1 MKKTA
6 VTLLLVCFVV
16 CLLSGCGPRE
26 KMPFNG
32 DIRFHDIMAVI
43 PDSYIRDST
52 ESNDDL
58 WVFEKNRYKSM
69 IIMQRTDVKA
79 DADIELDNYV
89 QVMLERGADSSRGD
103 FLLTDAVLSIYYLDD
118 VFCQEILFVYN
129 NSFYAFAL
137 RGGTEA
143 EFQELL
149 NDLNTLD
156 TLDIYD

>member
-6 VTLLLVCFVV
+6 VIFLIVCFVA
-16 CLLSGCGPRE
+16 CLLSGCGRRE

-32 DIRFHDIMAVI
+32 DIQFHDITAVI
-43 PDSYIRDST
+43 PNSFIRDST
-52 ESNDDL
+52 KSNDDL

-69 IIMQRTDVKA
+69 IIMRRTDVSA
-79 DADIELDNYV
+79 DVDEELDNYV
-89 QVMLERGADSSRGD
+89 QDMLERGADSSRGE
-103 FLLTDAVLSIYYLDD
+103 FLLTDAVLSSYYLDN

-137 RGGTEA
+137 RGGTET

-149 NDLNTLD
+149 NDLNTPD
-156 TLDIYD
+156 TLGIND